1 MRVRN
6 LLVFLFAVAL
16 ASTAAAQTK
25 ISGAAQCKA
34 DPATPVAVGDTPG
47 HAFSVSKAQ
56 CVWSKLEMAGMATT
70 TGVSAAQAE
79 IMGDTTTARG
89 FHTGTMSNGDKWT
102 CSFEGK
108 TATKD
113 GKPVSDAGTWSFTDG
128 TGKLKGIQGKGT
140 FKGTPNADGTMT
152 YQIDGDYSLPK

>member
-1 MRVRN
+1 MRVKS
-6 LLVFLFAVAL
+6 LLVVLFAVAL
-16 ASTAAAQTK
+16 AATAAAQTK
-25 ISGAAQCKA
+25 ISGTTQCKA
-34 DPATPVAVGDTPG
+34 DPATPVAVDDKPG

-56 CVWSKLEMAGMATT
+56 CVWSKLEMAGVAAK
-70 TGVSAAQAE
+70 TGVSVAQAE

-89 FHTGTMSNGDKWT
+89 FHTGTMANGDKWT

-108 TATKD
+108 TTMKD

-128 TGKLKGIQGKGT
+128 TGKLKGIAGKGT
-140 FKGTPNADGTMT
+140 FKGAPNADGSMT